1 MEKRCNQVSNCKD
14 LSDEV
19 ECQTLVIGESY
30 SKQVPPVVIDENGKI
45 ISAFVTISASVLD
58 IINIAEEDNKIVIKS
73 RIILQWKDE
82 RVSYQNIKKKVY
94 LNALK
99 QYEIEWLWTPYVI
112 YKNTEKN

>member
-1 MEKRCNQVSNCKD
+1 M
-14 LSDEV
+14 
-19 ECQTLVIGESY
+19 IGESY

-45 ISAFVTISASVLD
+45 ISAIVTVSASVLD
-58 IINIAEEDNKIVIKS
+58 IINIAEDDNKIVIKF

-99 QYEIEWLWTPYVI
+99 QYEIERLWTPYVI
-112 YKNTEKN
+112 YKNTENNDATTTHLHSLGAQNLILLTSTI